1 LQGSAWIQIHKI
13 PPLYHTESI
22 LQQLAG
28 KVGEVI
34 GVEIRVVSTN
44 NGDFHR
50 ARVKLHA
57 NAPLARA
64 VTHSPEGSESML
76 LGAGAELHGADG
88 VAGPRQNLPK

>member
-1 LQGSAWIQIHKI
+1 
-13 PPLYHTESI
+13 LYHTESI

-76 LGAGAELHGADG
+76 LGVMYEK
-88 VAGPRQNLPK
+88 LPQFFVCCCKMGHTHMECGTREHAPEE